1 MQIQS
6 PTQMTP
12 GRIYRFKTPSN
23 NRLFMYERLDEGSET
38 PRFVKEKAHCV
49 DLFEMQAEHFGYS
62 WRFTELEGNYT
73 LHIATD
79 EEIAIWNSLYPS
91 LKVQQSAGRVDR
103 YKNNNHY
110 SIY

>member
-6 PTQMTP
+6 PTQMIP

-23 NRLFMYERLDEGSET
+23 NRLFRYKVLDEGARD
-38 PRFVKEKAHCV
+38 PRFVKENADCV
-49 DLFEMQAEHFGYS
+49 DLFEMQAERFGYS
-62 WRFTELEGNYT
+62 WRFTELEGKYT

-79 EEIAIWNSLYPS
+79 EEIAIWNSMYPT
-91 LKVQQSAGRVDR
+91 QQSAGRVDR
-103 YKNNNHY
+103 NQNNNHY